1 MYHRRHGASTGYNE
15 GTIEESRLKS
25 HDPRVSSGDRTTGK
39 EQRRVLATSGVG
51 EQDAARS
58 MKAHVLIVDDDRHIT
73 DMLRRALAY
82 EGYSVDVALRGNE
95 ALQKAIE
102 RPPDLVILDVMLPG
116 LDGLEITRRLRTG
129 GNQVPILMLT
139 AKDAIA
145 DRVAGLDTGADDYLV
160 KPVELD
166 ELMARV
172 RAQLRR
178 RNPEQNEVLRFADL
192 ELDTGTRIAHRGARA
207 IQLSTTEYE
216 LLQLFMRRPRQVL
229 TRDLIM
235 ERVWGYDFEGESNV
249 LEVYI
254 GYLRGKLEA
263 ENESRL
269 LHTVRGAGYVLREK
283 SDG

>member
-1 MYHRRHGASTGYNE
+1 
-15 GTIEESRLKS
+15 
-25 HDPRVSSGDRTTGK
+25 
-39 EQRRVLATSGVG
+39 
-51 EQDAARS
+51 

-73 DMLRRALAY
+73 EMLRRALAY
-82 EGYSVDVALRGNE
+82 EGYSVDCALRGNE
-95 ALQKAIE
+95 ALQKALE
-102 RPPDLVILDVMLPG
+102 HPPDLVILDLMLPG
-116 LDGLEITRRLRTG
+116 LNGMEVTRRLRTG

-160 KPVELD
+160 KPVALD

-172 RAQLRR
+172 RALLRR
-178 RNPEQNEVLRFADL
+178 RNPEQTEVLRFADL
-192 ELDTGTRIAHRGARA
+192 ELDTGTRIAHRGSRA
-207 IQLSTTEYE
+207 IELSTTEYE
-216 LLQLFMRRPRQVL
+216 LLQLFLRRPRQVL
-229 TRDLIM
+229 TRDVIM

-263 ENESRL
+263 GGEPRL
-269 LHTVRGAGYVLREK
+269 LHTIRGAGYVLREK

>member
-1 MYHRRHGASTGYNE
+1 
-15 GTIEESRLKS
+15 
-25 HDPRVSSGDRTTGK
+25 
-39 EQRRVLATSGVG
+39 
-51 EQDAARS
+51 
-58 MKAHVLIVDDDRHIT
+58 MKAHILLVDDDRHIT

-82 EGYSVDVALRGNE
+82 EGYSIDVAPRGNE
-95 ALQKAIE
+95 ALQKALE
-102 RPPDLVILDVMLPG
+102 HPPDLVILDLMLPG
-116 LDGLEITRRLRTG
+116 LDGLEVTRRLRTG

-160 KPVELD
+160 KPIELE

-172 RAQLRR
+172 RALLRR

-216 LLQLFMRRPRQVL
+216 LLQLFLRRPRQVL

-283 SDG
+283 SEG